1 MKKPVSSRKVTA
13 KPANKGNTKMAS
25 KAKSATAG
33 EVRII
38 GGQFKRRSISFID
51 AQGLRPTPD
60 RLRETLFNWLI
71 ADIHGARVL
80 DSCAGSGVLGFEALS
95 RGAAHC
101 TFIEMNAVQSQRLRY
116 SAEQLRLDASQYQVI
131 QGQAEQVL
139 KKPAEFLLSLSPC
152 LSAQSAL
159 AKSTSASTPIGGQDS
174 KQNSEHHIGPFN
186 LVFIDPPYADDLWQP
201 ILTALIEQQWI
212 DATSVIY
219 LEADKDLTEQL
230 AVLAATLRQNAPT
243 ADFQGFDCLKQ
254 TKVGQVVAGL
264 YTLASS

>member
-116 SAEQLRLDASQYQVI
+116 SAEQLRLEASQYQVI

-152 LSAQSAL
+152 LSAQS
-159 AKSTSASTPIGGQDS
+159 TSASAPIDAQDS
-174 KQNSEHHIGPFN
+174 KQNSEHYVSPFN